1 MQKAEEKAV
10 ACYQSGNFAAALRS
24 FLNVLAEDPK
34 REDIL
39 VYIANCYDGLGQ
51 KEEAV
56 AYYRKALKA
65 NKKSDIAAANLAI
78 IFYELQDYAEAQN
91 AAERA
96 LKINPRNASALSVM
110 GNLRYRKKD
119 FDGALKFYQQAM
131 ETKRD
136 FYTAVLNA
144 ASIYFER
151 RDFNTAYFYA
161 KRTVQS
167 YPDSLE
173 AQNLLAGV
181 CIELGR
187 SDEAILILS
196 ELYEK
201 NPEDCWLCNLLS
213 QAFQQKKEYDRA
225 LEMGWRAVVLS
236 KGDNDQQIN
245 FGYLLY
251 EIAVESPATDVLS
264 HARRWQREY
273 PDNPIVRHMTGAML
287 NAGHVSQIN
296 SVYVR
301 DIFNAFADDF
311 ENVLGSLDYAAEPDG
326 GGVGSAG
333 AKRQAQE
340 NEDSG
345 RRLRHRPVRSLFEKI
360 CEIPR
365 PGRRGPVGKNAGS
378 RPPQKTL
385 HPPVQSGLKSVFVP
399 ARKRL

>member
-119 FDGALKFYQQAM
+119 FDGALKFYQRAM

-151 RDFNTAYFYA
+151 RDFNTAYFMPNA
-161 KRTVQS
+161 PCSRIRIPLKRK
-167 YPDSLE
+167 
-173 AQNLLAGV
+173 
-181 CIELGR
+181 I
-187 SDEAILILS
+187 
-196 ELYEK
+196 
-201 NPEDCWLCNLLS
+201 CW
-213 QAFQQKKEYDRA
+213 
-225 LEMGWRAVVLS
+225 
-236 KGDNDQQIN
+236 
-245 FGYLLY
+245 
-251 EIAVESPATDVLS
+251 P
-264 HARRWQREY
+264 
-273 PDNPIVRHMTGAML
+273 
-287 NAGHVSQIN
+287 
-296 SVYVR
+296 
-301 DIFNAFADDF
+301 
-311 ENVLGSLDYAAEPDG
+311 
-326 GGVGSAG
+326 GSALNS
-333 AKRQAQE
+333 AAPTKR
-340 NEDSG
+340 
-345 RRLRHRPVRSLFEKI
+345 F
-360 CEIPR
+360 
-365 PGRRGPVGKNAGS
+365 
-378 RPPQKTL
+378 
-385 HPPVQSGLKSVFVP
+385 
-399 ARKRL
+399 

>member
-187 SDEAILILS
+187 SDEAVLILS

-311 ENVLGSLDYAAEPDG
+311 ENVLGSLDYAVPSLMA
-326 GGVGSAG
+326 A
-333 AKRQAQE
+333 AK
-340 NEDSG
+340 N
-345 RRLRHRPVRSLFEKI
+345 F
-360 CEIPR
+360 
-365 PGRRGPVGKNAGS
+365 
-378 RPPQKTL
+378 T
-385 HPPVQSGLKSVFVP
+385 P
-399 ARKRL
+399 ACTIRT